1 MADQDDAPAQPAPD
15 ENRHAP
21 VAGGPIV
28 VGIGASAGG
37 LRALKEFFGTV
48 PADSGIAF
56 VVVVHLSPD
65 HESHLADLLQA
76 RSLIPVTQ
84 VTAET
89 LIEPNR
95 AYVIPP
101 GRNLSAVDSH
111 LRLAPLGDARVGRA
125 PVDHFFRT
133 LAQTRDGASVGVI
146 LSGSGSD
153 GTAGIRYIRDH
164 GGLAVAQDP
173 QETEYDGMARSAIA
187 TGSVDR
193 VLPIAAMMP
202 QILEFARARPDLDAR
217 VDATEHEEDAAVDA
231 ADLLQAVLTVVRLR
245 TGHDFGR
252 YKRSTV
258 ARRVA
263 RRMQILNLATLPE
276 YLDTLRADPKETDTL
291 LDDLL
296 INVTSFFRDPEVFR
310 VVESTVIPSLFEGR
324 GRGEAIRVWSV
335 GCATGEEAYSLGMLL
350 LEEAARRANPPQLHV
365 FATDLHEPSL
375 QFGREALFSEMIEAE
390 VTPERLE
397 RFFRRESGGYRVTK
411 ELRDI
416 VVFASHNLLRDPP
429 FSRQDL
435 ILCRNVLIYLQRD
448 VQEEVVEVFHYALR
462 PGGRLLLG
470 TAETLDRSELF
481 TVESKPAHL
490 YRRRDGHRGT
500 LRFSIAAPAGHGRLA
515 PADPQGHRTPL
526 PAGYGGAHQRML
538 ERYAPPSIL
547 VGGDQ
552 SVIHLSDNVGRYL
565 QHPGG
570 EPTTNLFR
578 LVREEF
584 RMELRTGLHTV
595 RERHTVWKSPPI
607 PARIDGA
614 DRLIVLRVSHAEEPE
629 LEGFS
634 LVIFDEIDDTLLAQ
648 PRSTGDVDTQ
658 VLELE
663 AELDTTRSRIQA
675 LIEEF
680 ETSQEEMRASNEE
693 LQSANEELRST
704 MEELET
710 SREELQSVNEE
721 LQTLNQE
728 NRHKVEEL
736 SQLSS
741 DLQNLLQATDVATI
755 FLDRNLRILRYTPR
769 VSDIFNVRHTDRGRP
784 LADITHRLG
793 YDKLIDEA
801 RRVLQTLVPAEHEV
815 TGPSSDSWYVLRI
828 GPYRTMDDRI
838 EGVVITLVDVT
849 TLKTTEFALRRT
861 QERQAFLVRLQDATR
876 LLSDPLQIQRAA
888 SRLLGEHLGVNRVVY
903 TEIDRDDAVVRGAYL
918 HDVALLP
925 PRLPIVQLGTSLQ
938 AAYGR
943 GEPIAVEDVEADAR
957 FTEAER
963 AAYRAAQVGAF
974 ASVMISKEGHWIAAF
989 SAQSRS
995 PRAWSSDE
1003 LALLSE
1009 VGERTWDA
1017 VERARSGQALRESEE
1032 RYRLTVEAALNYAII
1047 TTDADGRI
1055 LSWSPGAAAIFGWTE
1070 EEAVGQSIEMMF
1082 TMEDRAAGVPEQEL
1096 ATARKDGST
1105 PDHRWHQRKD
1115 GSRVFIDGVMHL
1127 LRDGTAGESFVKI
1140 GQDETR
1146 RRVAE
1151 QSLHDLNESLERRVT
1166 ERTEQLSRSNET
1178 RDALRLQL
1186 VQAEEHERAHLARE
1200 LHDEV
1205 GQHLTALGLGLRA
1218 LSDVAPPGSDVDRR
1232 ATQLSELVAALS
1244 QEMHALAIRLRPKAL
1259 DDFGLQ
1265 AALAAYTDA
1274 WSQRSGIVVD
1284 LHAATDIERLPD
1296 SVESAV
1302 YRIVQEALTNV
1313 ARHSRATRASVV
1325 VERRNGQLV
1334 AIVED
1339 DGRGFDARSS
1349 GGQTGLGLVG
1359 IHERATLLGGTA
1371 QVESTVGGGTT
1382 VFVRIPASPGNGSNH
1397 NHPAAQSSEAGGG

>member
-1 MADQDDAPAQPAPD
+1 MAEQDAPVQPATPD
-15 ENRHAP
+15 RRDAAAP
-21 VAGGPIV
+21 SGPIV

-48 PADSGIAF
+48 PADSELAF

-76 RSLIPVTQ
+76 HSVIPVSQ

-95 AYVIPP
+95 VYVIPP

-111 LRLAPLGDARVGRA
+111 LRLAPLAEARMGRA

-133 LAQTRDGASVGVI
+133 LAETHDGASIGVI

-164 GGLAVAQDP
+164 GGLGVVQDP
-173 QETEYDGMARSAIA
+173 EEAEYDGMARSAIS
-187 TGSVDR
+187 TGGVDR
-193 VLPIAAMMP
+193 VLPISAMMP

-217 VDATEHEEDAAVDA
+217 EDAVEGEDGA
-231 ADLLQAVLTVVRLR
+231 AAPTDPLQAVLTLVRLR
-245 TGHDFGR
+245 TGHDFLR

-263 RRMQILNLATLPE
+263 RRMQILNVGTLTE
-276 YLDTLRADPKETDTL
+276 YLETLRADPREAGIL

-310 VVESTVIPSLFEGR
+310 TLETEVVPGLFEGKA
-324 GRGEAIRVWSV
+324 RGESIRVWSV
-335 GCATGEEAYSLGMLL
+335 GCATGEEAYTLGMLL
-350 LEEAARRANPPQLHV
+350 LEEASRRPNPPQIQV

-375 QFGREALFSEMIEAE
+375 QYGREALFSDMIEAE
-390 VTPERLE
+390 ITPERLE

-416 VVFASHNLLRDPP
+416 VVFAMHNLLRDPP

-435 ILCRNVLIYLQRD
+435 IVCRNVLIYLQRD
-448 VQEEVVEVFHYALR
+448 VQEEVVEAYHYALR

-470 TAETLDRSELF
+470 TAEILDRSELF
-481 TVESKPAHL
+481 SVESKAAHL
-490 YRRRDGHRGT
+490 YRRRDGHRST
-500 LRFSIAAPAGHGRLA
+500 LRFPITAPPAYIRPTGTDAQGQRAAPS
-515 PADPQGHRTPL
+515 T
-526 PAGYGGAHQRML
+526 GYGALHLRML

-547 VGGDQ
+547 VASDQ
-552 SVIHLSDNVGRYL
+552 GVIHLSNNVGRYL

-570 EPTTNLFR
+570 EPTNNLFR

-584 RMELRTGLHTV
+584 RLELRTALHAV
-595 RERHTVWKSPPI
+595 RERRVTWRSQPI
-607 PARIDGA
+607 ATRIDGV
-614 DRLIVLRVSHAEEPE
+614 DRLVVLRVSPAEEAE
-629 LEGFS
+629 LEGLT
-634 LVIFDEIDDTLLAQ
+634 LVIFDEIDDPSLAT
-648 PRSTGDVDTQ
+648 PPANGDVDIQ

-663 AELDTTRSRIQA
+663 AELDTTRSRMQA

-680 ETSQEEMRASNEE
+680 ETAQEEMRASNEE

-710 SREELQSVNEE
+710 SREELQSLNEE

-741 DLQNLLQATDVATI
+741 DLQNLLQATDIATI
-755 FLDRNLRILRYTPR
+755 FLDRNLRILRYTPK

-784 LADITHRLG
+784 LADLTHRLG
-793 YDKLIDEA
+793 YDKLIDDA
-801 RRVLQTLVPAEHEV
+801 RRVLQTLVPTEHEV
-815 TGPSSDSWYVLRI
+815 AGPSSESWYVVRLA
-828 GPYRTMDDRI
+828 PYRTMDDRI
-838 EGVVITLVDVT
+838 EGVVITLVDIT
-849 TLKTTEFALRRT
+849 TLKATEFALRRT
-861 QERQAFLVRLQDATR
+861 QERQTFLVRLQDSTR
-876 LLSDPLQIQRAA
+876 TLSDPIQIQRVA
-888 SRLLGEHLGVNRVVY
+888 SRLLGEHLGVNRVTY
-903 TEIDRDDAVVRGAYL
+903 AEIEGDDALVRGAYM
-918 HDVALLP
+918 HDVAPLP
-925 PRLPIVQLGTSLQ
+925 SRIPVTQLGTSIQ
-938 AAYGR
+938 AAYSR
-943 GEPIAVEDVEADAR
+943 GEPVAVDDVEQDGR
-957 FTEAER
+957 FIEAER
-963 AAYRAAQVGAF
+963 AAYRATQIAAF
-974 ASVMISKEGHWIAAF
+974 ASVMITKEGRWIAAF
-989 SAQSRS
+989 SAQSRT
-995 PRAWSSDE
+995 PRAWSPDE
-1003 LALLSE
+1003 LTLLRE

-1017 VERARSGQALRESEE
+1017 VERARSEQALKESEE

-1047 TTDADGRI
+1047 TIDAVGHIED
-1055 LSWSPGAAAIFGWTE
+1055 WSPGAAAIFGWTA
-1070 EEAVGQSIEMMF
+1070 EEAIGQHVAMTF
-1082 TMEDRAAGVPEQEL
+1082 TAEDRATGQAQREL
-1096 ATARKDGST
+1096 DLARRDRST

-1115 GSRVFIDGVMHL
+1115 GGKVFIDGVMHFL
-1127 LRDGTAGESFVKI
+1127 PDSVSGDTFVKI

-1151 QSLHDLNESLERRVT
+1151 QSLQDLNESLERRVA
-1166 ERTEQLSRSNET
+1166 ERTDQLWRSNET

-1186 VQAEEHERAHLARE
+1186 VQAEEQERARLARE

-1205 GQHLTALGLGLRA
+1205 GQHLTALGLGLQA

-1232 ATQLSELVAALS
+1232 AAQLSALVASLS
-1244 QEMHALAIRLRPKAL
+1244 QELHALAIRLRPKAL

-1265 AALAAYTDA
+1265 AALAAYVDA

-1284 LHAATDIERLPD
+1284 LHATDMQRLSPN
-1296 SVESAV
+1296 VESAV

-1313 ARHSRATRASVV
+1313 AKHSRASRASVV
-1325 VERRNGQLV
+1325 VERRDGQLV
-1334 AIVED
+1334 TIVED
-1339 DGRGFDARSS
+1339 NGRGFDARPAAE
-1349 GGQTGLGLVG
+1349 QRAKGLGLVG

-1371 QVESTVGGGTT
+1371 QVESSVGSGTT
-1382 VFVRIPASPGNGSNH
+1382 VFVRIPATR
-1397 NHPAAQSSEAGGG
+1397 AGGTNHGHSAAAPTETVDG